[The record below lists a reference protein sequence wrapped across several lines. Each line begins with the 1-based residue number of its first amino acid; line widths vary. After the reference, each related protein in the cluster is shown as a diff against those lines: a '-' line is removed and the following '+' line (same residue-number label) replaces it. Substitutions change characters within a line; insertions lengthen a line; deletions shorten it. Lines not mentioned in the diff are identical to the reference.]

1 MAIKDFEFPGV
12 ELHQEFVEVPATG
25 VSQLGVA
32 VVGYQYKLL
41 PYNEFVYGGTATT
54 INLLDVPGYSEDEYI
69 DTSAG
74 APHGIIVQDA
84 TVLNY
89 TATSSST
96 ELKTVPASSPVAD
109 NGKSATVTFDNYLQA
124 GTASTAAF
132 GDYKP
137 QIGDAVEVYVGS
149 ATTGT
154 AGLITAIAG
163 KTATVEV
170 NAATV
175 SFAAGTVSQVA
186 FFTQAEGV
194 IDSVTVTETSIT
206 FPANATVAISGKTT
220 TVALQD
226 GTYDLLLKY
235 RDAGNTYDGKLGAVD
250 SLETI
255 RSIFGAIRP
264 ENPMAVAL
272 AFALRAANGN
282 GVYFTTTS
290 TDATSAAGTLD
301 AEVAAFETAAG
312 ILEKYDYVY
321 SIVPVFGAAAGT
333 ANKEAI
339 IQALITMAEKTGKD
353 NESKI
358 RRSIWYGLFPT
369 TSGEYATK
377 SLVDQLIKTRKDI
390 GASYRAQAVWA
401 DDPIYAGG
409 VVDTSAVAAAAAGMR
424 SYEPTYRPISNL
436 PYTFFSLGDNAKL
449 TKLDLKAL
457 GQEGIWL
464 VDNNYDGT
472 PVNLRQVTTA
482 VSNNLNKDEE
492 SIVANADSIALTLC
506 HVGENLVGCS
516 NISPAL
522 LTALQDTIKGIM
534 DRYLL
539 NLTGNVYVG
548 PQLLSW
554 SLDALY
560 QDPVQLD
567 HIYATITCEPP
578 KPFNRFV
585 MTLRIV

>member
-1 MAIKDFEFPGV
+1 MAINNFEFPGV

-41 PYNEFVYGGTATT
+41 PYSEFVYGGTATT
-54 INLLDVPGYSEDEYI
+54 INLLDVPGYSDDEYI
-69 DTSAG
+69 DTDAA

-89 TATSSST
+89 TASESST
-96 ELKTVPASSPVAD
+96 AVKVIPASSPVSED
-109 NGKSATVTFDNYLQA
+109 RKSATILFDSYLQT

-137 QIGDAVEVYVGS
+137 QVGDAVEVYVNS
-149 ATTGT
+149 ASTST
-154 AGLITAIAG
+154 AGIISAIAG

-170 NAATV
+170 NSSTV
-175 SFAAGTVSQVA
+175 SFAAGTVSEVA
-186 FFTQAEGV
+186 FLTQAEGT
-194 IDSVTVTETSIT
+194 IDSVAVTETSVT
-206 FPANATVAISGKTT
+206 FPANATVKISGKSAA
-220 TVALQD
+220 VPLQD
-226 GTYDLLLKY
+226 GTYGLLLKY
-235 RDAGNTYDGKLGAVD
+235 RDAGNTYVGKLGTIT
-250 SLETI
+250 SLADI
-255 RSIFGAIRP
+255 RDIFGAIRP

-272 AFALRAANGN
+272 AFALQAAGGN
-282 GVYFTTTS
+282 SVYFT
-290 TDATSAAGTLD
+290 ATEKDVSSAAGNIDDEVEAFTD
-301 AEVAAFETAAG
+301 ALG
-312 ILEKYDYVY
+312 ILDKYDIVY
-321 SIVPVFGAAAGT
+321 SVVPVFGDLAGVD
-333 ANKEAI
+333 NKVAVLKALTSLVEA
-339 IQALITMAEKTGKD
+339 TGTD
-353 NESKI
+353 SESKI
-358 RRSIWYGLFPT
+358 RRALWYGLFPAAEGT
-369 TSGEYATK
+369 D
-377 SLVDQLIKTRKDI
+377 LVDKLINARKAV
-390 GASYRAQAVWA
+390 GSSFRVQAVWA

-424 SYEPTYRPISNL
+424 SAEPTYRPISNL
-436 PYTFFSLGDNAKL
+436 PYTFFSLGENAGLK
-449 TKLDLKAL
+449 KADLKLL
-457 GQEGIWL
+457 GEEGIWL
-464 VDNNYDGT
+464 IGNNYDGT
-472 PVNLRQVTTA
+472 PVNMRQITTA